1 MSGKGCQGS
10 YRLKAVIQNS
20 RNSENI
26 KLKWEPLALAGK

>member
-10 YRLKAVIQNS
+10 YRLKAYIQNS

-26 KLKWEPLALAGK
+26 KLKWEAWALAVK